1 MIKKVYMTYSEDD
14 PAFIGVFKR
23 IKCQSIEKEKVYSQ
37 DLEKNH
43 RCIYLNWIY
52 DNS

>member
-23 IKCQSIEKEKVYSQ
+23 IKCQFIEKEKS
-37 DLEKNH
+37 LLSRFGEK
-43 RCIYLNWIY
+43 
-52 DNS
+52 S